1 MFINE
6 IDTWIAFNGVTAN
19 QQQVMALHLT
29 GAAKEWY
36 YNEFAKTTKPHR
48 LNHVVEIDMLQTAQH
63 HKVVTQAVPTDGRND
78 YGMHNNVQQLST
90 HWQCTCCNYTLHND
104 TYCHHWHQLSQS
116 FTENEHIGVALRTV
130 PRWYSTEH
138 PHTNTNTAWT
148 IFMFDIIHH
157 YMYTMHS
164 LETIIIVARTS
175 DRTGTLGVSTFG
187 LTMHLQA
194 SDRHSCMTGTA
205 FIYWS
210 YQHANIHRIIT
221 IVIQYHLWHITIF
234 FNGGED
240 VVTTLPAT

>member
-1 MFINE
+1 
-6 IDTWIAFNGVTAN
+6 
-19 QQQVMALHLT
+19 
-29 GAAKEWY
+29 
-36 YNEFAKTTKPHR
+36 
-48 LNHVVEIDMLQTAQH
+48 MLQTAQH

-138 PHTNTNTAWT
+138 PHTNSNTAWT

-175 DRTGTLGVSTFG
+175 DKPGTLGVSTFG

-194 SDRHSCMTGTA
+194 SDRHSSMTGTA

-210 YQHANIHRIIT
+210 YQHTNIHRIIT

-234 FNGGED
+234 FYGGED